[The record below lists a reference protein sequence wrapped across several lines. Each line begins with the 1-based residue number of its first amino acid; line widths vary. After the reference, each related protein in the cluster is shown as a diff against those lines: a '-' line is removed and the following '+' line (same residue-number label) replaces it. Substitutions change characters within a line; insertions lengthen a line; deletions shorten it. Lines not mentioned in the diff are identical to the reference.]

1 VGFELMRKW
10 GITRRHFPELH
21 ALIGVPQ
28 DPKWHPEGDVW
39 VHTMLS
45 LDCMSRELR
54 MEDGRWKMEDD
65 KERLK
70 LLFAVLCHDFGKPL
84 TTTIELENGEV
95 VPWQEFQQKNKSI
108 SQEIHTN
115 TLHSSLFTPRA
126 LLPSVGRTL
135 HSAKRI
141 RAIGHE
147 KAGIEPTRAFLY
159 RLTNEHDFIESIL
172 PLVEHHLKPS
182 QFFAQGAKAGAIR
195 RLATKVNIEEL
206 VLVAKADHLG
216 RGSGE
221 QGTESSSSY
230 PAGEWLLE
238 RASQLQVKE
247 RPLVPFLQGRDLIL
261 LGLSPSPVFKKIL
274 DELYQLQMDG
284 VIKEKEGAIRY
295 VKEHFLE

>member
-1 VGFELMRKW
+1 
-10 GITRRHFPELH
+10 
-21 ALIGVPQ
+21 
-28 DPKWHPEGDVW
+28 
-39 VHTMLS
+39 
-45 LDCMSRELR
+45 
-54 MEDGRWKMEDD
+54 MEDGRWRMEDD

-95 VPWQEFQQKNKSI
+95 VPWQEFKNNDKSV
-108 SQEIHTN
+108 SQETHTKIIP
-115 TLHSSLFTPRA
+115 HSSFLIPH
-126 LLPSVGRTL
+126 LV
-135 HSAKRI
+135 KRI

-147 KAGIEPTRAFLY
+147 KAGIESTRAFLY

-206 VLVAKADHLG
+206 VMVAKADHLG